1 MKAILLVATGGA
13 LGSVARYLLS
23 GWVAHF
29 AVASRFPWGTFA
41 VNTIGCL
48 IAGLAVGF
56 LLRADA
62 MGADARVFVFAG
74 LLGGFTTFSAFGVE
88 TMALMRKGE
97 MLVAGANI
105 VGSVTVALAAL
116 WLGMVLAQTLARA

>member
-1 MKAILLVATGGA
+1 MKVLLLVAAGGA
-13 LGSVARYLLS
+13 LGSVARYLMS
-23 GWVAHF
+23 GWISHST
-29 AVASRFPWGTFA
+29 VASRFPWGTFA

-48 IAGLAVGF
+48 LAGLAVGY

-62 MGADARVFVFAG
+62 GADTRVFVFAG

-88 TMALMRKGE
+88 TVALMRKGE
-97 MLVAGANI
+97 LLIASANV

-116 WLGMVLAQTLARA
+116 WLGMALAQILARA